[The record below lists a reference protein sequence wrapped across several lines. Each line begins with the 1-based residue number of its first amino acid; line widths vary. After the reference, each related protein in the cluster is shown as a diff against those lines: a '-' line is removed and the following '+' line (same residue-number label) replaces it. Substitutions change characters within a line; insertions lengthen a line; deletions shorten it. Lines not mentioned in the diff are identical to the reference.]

1 MPRIN
6 NREEKDDT
14 ALLYLEQ
21 PSRSQRATGAALYC
35 SVTVEG
41 ATSLLSPLHSPA
53 LITNWSVIHHLQR
66 CWGLTM
72 VGVRVPFARTR
83 ESMCHFW
90 IPVLSLY
97 FISTFFFFFFSDVHT
112 GRMWE
117 EKKTQRNSEI
127 DTQTEG
133 DLIWSR
139 FSFGEIEN
147 LILPP
152 NQYSDPLTNYHMTLT
167 NMNCFP
173 FIWFLRKILA

>member
-1 MPRIN
+1 MTRLCCTVP
-6 NREEKDDT
+6 
-14 ALLYLEQ
+14 
-21 PSRSQRATGAALYC
+21 GAAEPEP
-35 SVTVEG
+35 EG
-41 ATSLLSPLHSPA
+41 YRSSIVLQCNSRRSHLSAVPAPLTCFDHQLECHSSPTA
-53 LITNWSVIHHLQR
+53 MLRADDGR
-66 CWGLTM
+66 CTCAICTHE
-72 VGVRVPFARTR
+72 REYVPFLNT
-83 ESMCHFW
+83 SIVSLFHFN
-90 IPVLSLY
+90 
-97 FISTFFFFFFSDVHT
+97 FFFFFFFSDVHT